1 MVYLLN
7 MVIFHGKLLNQ
18 MVNTGHRSEEF
29 STCRMFVAISF
40 NILQRSST
48 FLLQRKRFMRCS
60 LPNRSHSSCGLADLL
75 SSVTGPRK
83 KVVENGEVRSWAKGF
98 LWIARIFYAVKEEE
112 EEEEVLVSPCFT
124 MICVILAPPHFKK
137 HPICFWGGGR
147 GRSPGA
153 VLSQLPLVP
162 MDRFR
167 KQNAGNRV
175 VFIVNFNHIIISF
188 HHFFKPRDRI

>member
-1 MVYLLN
+1 MA
-7 MVIFHGKLLNQ
+7 IINQ

-60 LPNRSHSSCGLADLL
+60 LPNRSHSSCGLVDLL

-124 MICVILAPPHFKK
+124 INTQLFCFFSSNQHWHHWHWQSRASEYRDSGRNGTSCWVPSWWLSVLAFPGPCGAENMFVL
-137 HPICFWGGGR
+137 GGR
-147 GRSPGA
+147 HGMQVWHAR
-153 VLSQLPLVP
+153 
-162 MDRFR
+162 RFR
-167 KQNAGNRV
+167 GELFR
-175 VFIVNFNHIIISF
+175 HI
-188 HHFFKPRDRI
+188 K